1 MVHLRRVS
9 MRSDAIGL
17 FWEDIPQ
24 ERGKGTVNRIMPPIP
39 ETGWKPIPE
48 SQLPDLSRCKA
59 ICVDTETFD
68 PDLKDKG
75 PGWARGVGHIVGI
88 SIAVPE
94 GGAWYFPIRHEVGK
108 EDNMDPQKVLAW
120 LNETL
125 SNPKQPKIGA
135 NLTYDVGWLGHEG
148 VNVKGPLYDVQF
160 AEALLQEDSRL
171 ALDVIG
177 NKYLGE
183 GKETDILYEWS
194 MAFYGGKINNQ
205 RKNIYR
211 CPPSLVGPYAI
222 GDVDLP
228 LRIISK
234 QWPLLKKEG
243 LFDLFEMECKLIYLM
258 VAMRRAGVTV
268 DIDKADRL
276 RGVLDDKRIEISSQ
290 IRHMVGFEVNVNAG
304 DSLTK
309 AFDALGIPTIRG
321 GKQNKPVFQKEW
333 LEAHQHPLA
342 QMIVEERKV
351 AKLKATFVESYILNS
366 HINGKVYGSFHQL
379 NSEGGGTRSG
389 RFASSNPNLQNI
401 PSRDEELAPLVRG
414 LYVPDEGHKYWRK
427 YDYSQIEYRLMI
439 HYAIGRGSDE
449 IRSRF
454 NQDPTIDYHD
464 FALNLVAPVA
474 GWDISTPAGLKTWRK
489 PVKTVNF
496 GLIYGMGVATL
507 ALRLG
512 ISKKEAKVLMDNY
525 FKAVEFA
532 KPTMDAAM
540 REAQMTG
547 IITTILGRKSRF
559 DLWEPIG
566 RDSYGKAM
574 PFEDAILYYNE
585 IERAYTHK
593 ALNRRL
599 QGSSADLMK
608 MAMLKCWEDGV
619 FDETGVPRLTVHDEL
634 DFSDEGGHCDA
645 FDEMQR
651 IMETAI
657 PLKIPVLADCD
668 IGYNWGDVVSMDK
681 FDFALG
687 R

>member
-1 MVHLRRVS
+1 

-24 ERGKGTVNRIMPPIP
+24 ARGSGSVTRVMPPIP
-39 ETGWKPIPE
+39 ETGWTPLNPADF
-48 SQLPDLSRCKA
+48 PDLSRCKA
-59 ICVDTETFD
+59 ICIDTETYD
-68 PDLKDKG
+68 PDLKTKG

-88 SIAVPE
+88 SVAVPE

-108 EDNMDPQKVLAW
+108 EDNLDPQTVLAW
-120 LNETL
+120 LNKTL

-148 VNVKGPLYDVQF
+148 VEVKGMLYDVQF

-171 ALDVIG
+171 ALEVIG

-183 GKETDILYEWS
+183 GKETDILYDWS
-194 MAFYGGKINNQ
+194 MRYYGGKIGDQ

-211 CPPSLVGPYAI
+211 CPPCLVGPYAI

-228 LRIISK
+228 LRIINH
-234 QWPLLKKEG
+234 QWGLLKKEG
-243 LFDLFEMECKLIYLM
+243 LFELFEMECKLIYLM

-276 RGVLDDKRIEISSQ
+276 RGVLDDKKIEIASQ
-290 IRHMVGFEVNVNAG
+290 IKHMVGFEVNVNAG
-304 DSLTK
+304 DSLAK
-309 AFDALGIPTIRG
+309 AFDALGIPTVKG

-333 LEAHQHPLA
+333 LEAHGHPLA
-342 QMIVEERKV
+342 QLIVEERKV
-351 AKLKATFVESYILNS
+351 AKLKSTFVESYILNS

-414 LYVPDEGHKYWRK
+414 LYIPDEGHKYWRK

-439 HYAIGRGSDE
+439 HYAIGNGADE
-449 IRSRF
+449 IRARF

-474 GWDISTPAGLKTWRK
+474 NWDISTPAGLKTWRK

-507 ALRLG
+507 AMRLG
-512 ISKKEAKVLMDNY
+512 ITRKEAKLLMENY
-525 FKAVEFA
+525 FKAVQFA

-540 REAQMTG
+540 REAQTTG

-559 DLWEPIG
+559 DLWEPKG
-566 RDSYGKAM
+566 RDNYGKAM

-608 MAMLKCWEDGV
+608 MAMLQCWEDGV

-634 DFSDEGGHCDA
+634 DFSDEGGHCEA

-651 IMETAI
+651 IMQTAI
-657 PLKIPVLADCD
+657 PLRIPVLADCD
-668 IGYNWGDVVSMDK
+668 IGYDWGNVVSIDK